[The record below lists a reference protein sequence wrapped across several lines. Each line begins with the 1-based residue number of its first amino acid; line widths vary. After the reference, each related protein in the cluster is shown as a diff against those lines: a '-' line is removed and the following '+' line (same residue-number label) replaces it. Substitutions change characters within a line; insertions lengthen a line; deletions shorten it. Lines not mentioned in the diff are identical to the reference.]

1 MSLTDRLTE
10 YISACFTGIW
20 IQSAEHDDAL
30 REVAEMCRHEDW
42 RLATWDVSNGLQ
54 LPGQGNGQAADAG
67 GSDPLAAIRSL
78 NALASPNGSA
88 LLCLVNFHRFLQS
101 AEVVQ
106 TLAQQIT
113 TGKQNRTFVLILS
126 PIVAIPTELEKL
138 FVVVEHDLPSRQQIA
153 EIARGIA
160 TEEGELPEGP
170 ELETVLAAA
179 SGLTR
184 YESEAAFSLSLVRHK
199 QVRADAVWELK
210 CQTLKKSGLLTL
222 HRGGETFAD
231 LGGLDSLK
239 SFCSRALRRQGPPDP
254 LKRARGI
261 LLLSPPGCGKS
272 QFAKALGNEVGR
284 PTLCMDIGTL
294 MGSLVGSTEANIR
307 QALRI
312 TDAMA
317 PSILFIDEIDKGL
330 SGVASSGQTDSG
342 VSARLFGYFLSWLND
357 HESDVFVVATSN
369 DISKLPPEFSRSERF
384 DGIFFVDLPGVAQKR
399 TIWRMYV
406 EKFGLDATQPK
417 PVDADWSGA
426 EIRACCR
433 LAALLGVPLVE
444 AAQNVV
450 PVARTAYE
458 SVERLRTWA
467 SGRCLSADQPGIYTP
482 NANAAVMVKPGRKVR
497 RDPSN
502 N

>member
-1 MSLTDRLTE
+1 MTLTQRLTE
-10 YISACFTGIW
+10 YIAACFTGLW
-20 IQSAEHDDAL
+20 IQSAEHDDAI
-30 REVAEMCRHEDW
+30 AEIAQMCRQENW
-42 RLATWDVSNGLQ
+42 RCAVWDVERGLQ
-54 LPGQGNGQAADAG
+54 LPSQSNGQPADSG
-67 GSDPLAAIRSL
+67 GNDPLAAIRSI
-78 NALASPNGSA
+78 NALASADSSA
-88 LLCLVNFHRFLQS
+88 ILLLVNFHRFLQS
-101 AEVVQ
+101 AEIVQ
-106 TLAQQIT
+106 ALAQQIT
-113 TGKQNRTFVLILS
+113 AGKINRSFVAVLS
-126 PIVAIPTELEKL
+126 PVVQIPTELEKL
-138 FVVVEHDLPSRQQIA
+138 FVVVEHDLPGREQLEQIA
-153 EIARGIA
+153 RSIA
-160 TEEGELPEGP
+160 TEQGELPEGDD
-170 ELETVLAAA
+170 LQTVLDAAA
-179 SGLTR
+179 GLTR
-184 YESEAAFSLSLVRHK
+184 YEAEGAFSLSLVRYK

-231 LGGLDSLK
+231 LGGLESLK
-239 SFCSRALRRQGPPDP
+239 SFCSRALRHQGPQDP

-272 QFAKALGNEVGR
+272 QFAKSLGNEVGR

-307 QALRI
+307 QALKI
-312 TDAMA
+312 ADAMA

-357 HESDVFVVATSN
+357 HESDVFVVATCN
-369 DISKLPPEFSRSERF
+369 DISRLPPEFSRSERF

-399 TIWRMYV
+399 TIWRMYI

-433 LAALLGVPLVE
+433 LAALLDVALVE

-467 SGRCLSADQPGIYTP
+467 SGRCLSADQPGIYSP
-482 NANAAVMVKPGRKVR
+482 NANAAVVKPSRKVR